1 MSLLI
6 GGIFTVYPGKGLVIR
21 SVGGLSVGE
30 DGGELVA
37 VGGSERPEAPSGQRT
52 GLRGDIP
59 LAGEQ
64 KVLGLERPADGRA
77 RRGPAASAGWNKV

>member
-64 KVLGLERPADGRA
+64 KVLGLERRRWPRSSRA
-77 RRGPAASAGWNKV
+77 SCFSRVE